1 MPDSRKNQGVQTMN
15 NVKVCETEYTVAA
28 LQKAYAE
35 IVNTG
40 YGRDQCNELT
50 MHIAADMIRKQI
62 PLPVA
67 QGKWDPDR
75 CPCCG
80 AELSE
85 FLGDGFYSHPTFLEA
100 CPSCYQ
106 RLKWGE

>member
-1 MPDSRKNQGVQTMN
+1 MD
-15 NVKVCETEYTVAA
+15 NVKVCGTEYTVAA

-50 MHIAADMIRKQI
+50 MHIAADMIRKQS